1 MTALTPRSHRAMI
14 APQPRAMSAMQHL
27 AYIRQLETDGVLTKA
42 TARDARARVIT
53 IQEQNP

>member
-1 MTALTPRSHRAMI
+1 MTPRSHRAMI
-14 APQPRAMSAMQHL
+14 APQPRAMSAIQHL

-53 IQEQNP
+53 ITEQNP